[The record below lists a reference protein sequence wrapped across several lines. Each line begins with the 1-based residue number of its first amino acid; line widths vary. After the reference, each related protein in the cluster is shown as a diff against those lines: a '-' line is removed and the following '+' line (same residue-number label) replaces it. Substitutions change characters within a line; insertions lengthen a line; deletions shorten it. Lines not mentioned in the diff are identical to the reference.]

1 MKVTVSLKIWYVKL
15 ATWLLS
21 NTSQGWQSLHSLCF
35 NFRICIINIVP
46 LLQQNIVWFCS
57 HVNGKQILI
66 PLIETKGHL
75 NQSQHSLIMLISF
88 FKKTFWLSQIT
99 SVHIAELYHRIL
111 AAPDFVFSH
120 SNVPNITKF
129 HYMLAANID
138 IYLAKTCKYLDL
150 ATSICF
156 RLEINLWRFF
166 L

>member
-1 MKVTVSLKIWYVKL
+1 MCSQVMKVAVSLKIWYVKL
-15 ATWLLS
+15 AIWLLS

-57 HVNGKQILI
+57 HVNEKQILI

-111 AAPDFVFSH
+111 AAPDFVFSFKRA
-120 SNVPNITKF
+120 KF
-129 HYMLAANID
+129 YKDSLHVSSWHWYIFG
-138 IYLAKTCKYLDL
+138 K
-150 ATSICF
+150 
-156 RLEINLWRFF
+156 NLQVSWFGHF
-166 L
+166 HLF